1 MAKVMWPAEGP
12 VSRLGVAGGIEG
24 LRGLPLDLRV
34 GGLAELVAPVPVPPP
49 VETIEETHP
58 Q

>member
-1 MAKVMWPAEGP
+1 MWPSDP
-12 VSRLGVAGGIEG
+12 VSRLGVVGGIEG
-24 LRGLPLDLRV
+24 LRGLPADLRV
-34 GGLAELVAPVPVPPP
+34 GGLAELRAPAAVVGELRLYP